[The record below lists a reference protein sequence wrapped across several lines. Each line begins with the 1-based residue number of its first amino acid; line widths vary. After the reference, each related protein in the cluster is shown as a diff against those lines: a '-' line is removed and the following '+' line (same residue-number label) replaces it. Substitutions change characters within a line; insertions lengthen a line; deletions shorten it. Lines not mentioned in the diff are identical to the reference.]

1 MMIGEVRFRLG
12 SCFRLVAGLVAVT
25 MLVSCDITSGG
36 GWVSSGGGGSSSVAE
51 ESEEIAFELFS
62 GNASLDRD
70 GNIIEV
76 DVDSTL
82 PFGGV
87 SSLGSPGDYILEFL
101 DHDANLMR
109 SIPFGVAEGYH
120 KGAFI
125 GFKGEGS
132 EISSSE
138 DWWVPVE
145 DPPDYASYRV
155 SRNGVEII
163 EVVRSANA
171 PVVTITEPVAGQVFD
186 GETATFS
193 WNGSDADGDDLIYA
207 VHYSTDN
214 GETYHSGLGSSLNH
228 ESIVRNIE
236 EYLEGSETA
245 RLKVIALDGTRW
257 AIAESPVFTV
267 VNPPDPL
274 GVTILSPH
282 DRTEGYNPWC
292 LEARSTSSL
301 EPIGPYPRT
310 VDNSDIEWFSDIDG
324 DLGPNQLEVWLSPGT
339 HQLTANV
346 TDNTGLTGSAT
357 VTITVLERPE
367 PEDKDSDR

>member
-12 SCFRLVAGLVAVT
+12 PGLGLVAVA
-25 MLVSCDITSGG
+25 MMVSCDITSGG
-36 GWVSSGGGGSSSVAE
+36 EWGSSGRGGSSSV
-51 ESEEIAFELFS
+51 SEEIAFELFS

-120 KGAFI
+120 EGALI
-125 GFKGEGS
+125 GFEDTHS

-145 DPPDYASYRV
+145 DPPDYASYRI
-155 SRNGVEII
+155 SRNGAEII

-228 ESIVRNIE
+228 ESIVRNIK

-274 GVTILSPH
+274 RVTIASP
-282 DRTEGYNPWC
+282 DDGTEDHNPWK
-292 LEARSTSSL
+292 LQALATSSL
-301 EPIGPYPRT
+301 EIPYPRIIDKSG
-310 VDNSDIEWFSDIDG
+310 VEWSSDIDG
-324 DLGPNQLEVWLSPGT
+324 DLGSNQSEVQLSPGT
-339 HQLTANV
+339 HQLTATV
-346 TDNTGLTGSAT
+346 TNKRGKTGSAT

-367 PEDKDSDR
+367 PEDNDDDR